1 MQTQSDII
9 ARSNLAGK
17 LTFVNDAYCR
27 SFGRH
32 AEQLLG
38 ADFYPTVLPE
48 DLPVTLAALEAIKKP
63 PYRKQTETRHQTVEG
78 IRWFSW
84 ENSAVLDEAGNPV
97 ELQGVG
103 RDITERKQA
112 EIERQTLLEIMQGL
126 PNANNLQEYLRLV
139 HHAVGKAIFAENF
152 FVILKNKTTG
162 LFEEVYSVDKYDP
175 PSPPSLLEKSIC
187 AYVFRTGEALLMNP
201 MRFSELK
208 SRGEVELVGA
218 NSKSWLG
225 VPLTTSRETIGV
237 MAVQDYDMEGRYS
250 EHEKEFLV
258 SIAGQIAQL
267 VERKRAEENL
277 HALFLRHEALL
288 AAIPE
293 IVMEVNNDKVYTWA
307 NQAGREFFGE
317 DVLGREAAFY
327 FEGEQTVYQEVQ
339 PLFNG
344 NGSTIYLESW
354 QRRKDGQ
361 KRLLAWWCQV
371 LKDGAGN
378 VTGALSSARDIT
390 GQKLV
395 EEQINKQMAELQ
407 RWYDLT
413 LDRESRSLEL
423 KHEVNELLHR
433 LNEPPRYASTETEA

>member
-1 MQTQSDII
+1 M
-9 ARSNLAGK
+9 
-17 LTFVNDAYCR
+17 
-27 SFGRH
+27 
-32 AEQLLG
+32 
-38 ADFYPTVLPE
+38 
-48 DLPVTLAALEAIKKP
+48 
-63 PYRKQTETRHQTVEG
+63 
-78 IRWFSW
+78 
-84 ENSAVLDEAGNPV
+84 
-97 ELQGVG
+97 
-103 RDITERKQA
+103 
-112 EIERQTLLEIMQGL
+112 
-126 PNANNLQEYLRLV
+126 
-139 HHAVGKAIFAENF
+139 
-152 FVILKNKTTG
+152 
-162 LFEEVYSVDKYDP
+162 DP
-175 PSPPSLLEKSIC
+175 I
-187 AYVFRTGEALLMNP
+187 
-201 MRFSELK
+201 RFSELK
-208 SRGEVELVGA
+208 SSGEVELVGA
-218 NSKSWLG
+218 DSKSWLG

-317 DVLGREAAFY
+317 QVIGREAAFY

-344 NGSTIYLESW
+344 NDSTIYLESW

-371 LKDGAGN
+371 LKDEAGN

-390 GQKLV
+390 EQKLV
-395 EEQINKQMAELQ
+395 EEQIKKQMAELQ

-413 LDRESRSLEL
+413 LDRENRSLEL
-423 KHEVNELLHR
+423 KHEVNELLSR
-433 LNEPPRYASTETEA
+433 LNEPPRYASAEIET